1 MIFIFLQIHR
11 ILRNSPA
18 DKDGRLKKG
27 DRILAI
33 NGLSMKGLTHGE
45 SVTVLK
51 ENQRIDI
58 ELVITRS
65 KSIVTDTLTKSKKLG
80 SLNSLIDSV
89 AISKDLR
96 EDKSKIYHKMSRS
109 LDLDFDSPDVK
120 GLSPFCFFFG

>member
-1 MIFIFLQIHR
+1 
-11 ILRNSPA
+11 
-18 DKDGRLKKG
+18 
-27 DRILAI
+27 
-33 NGLSMKGLTHGE
+33 MKGLTHGE

-65 KSIVTDTLTKSKKLG
+65 KSLKIEALTKSKKLG

-89 AISKDLR
+89 AVSKDLR

-109 LDLDFDSPDVK
+109 LDLDFDSPDVA
-120 GLSPFCFFFG
+120 GLLILVFWNEFFFIE

>member
-1 MIFIFLQIHR
+1 
-11 ILRNSPA
+11 
-18 DKDGRLKKG
+18 
-27 DRILAI
+27 
-33 NGLSMKGLTHGE
+33 MKGLTHGE

-65 KSIVTDTLTKSKKLG
+65 KSLKIESLTKSKKLG

-89 AISKDLR
+89 TISKDLR

-109 LDLDFDSPDVK
+109 LDLDFDSPDVT
-120 GLSPFCFFFG
+120 GLLRFKFFGCFFLIK

>member
-1 MIFIFLQIHR
+1 
-11 ILRNSPA
+11 
-18 DKDGRLKKG
+18 
-27 DRILAI
+27 
-33 NGLSMKGLTHGE
+33 MKGLTHGE

-65 KSIVTDTLTKSKKLG
+65 KSLKIEALTKSKKLG

-109 LDLDFDSPDVK
+109 LDLDFDSPDVT
-120 GLSPFCFFFG
+120 GLLRFF